1 MLKIYHNP
9 RCRKSREGLEYLAG
23 KTDKYEIV
31 DYLKTGIPASEILE
45 IASKM
50 GEAPS
55 NLVRQQEDYYK
66 KELKG
71 RDISEDEW
79 PSILSE
85 NPRLFQRP
93 VVVSDNMAVLAQPPE
108 KMDNLL

>member
-9 RCRKSREGLEYLAG
+9 RCRKSREGLDYLAG

-31 DYLKTGIPASEILE
+31 DYLKIGISAPEVLE

-55 NLVRQQEDYYK
+55 NLVRTQEDYYK

-71 RDISEDEW
+71 RDINEDEW
-79 PSILSE
+79 ASILSK
-85 NPRLFQRP
+85 NPRLIQRP
-93 VVVSDNMAVLAQPPE
+93 MIVTEYKAVLAQPPE

>member
-1 MLKIYHNP
+1 MVETKI
-9 RCRKSREGLEYLAG
+9 
-23 KTDKYEIV
+23 
-31 DYLKTGIPASEILE
+31 EILD
-45 IASKM
+45 IAAKI

-79 PSILSE
+79 ASILSK
-85 NPRLFQRP
+85 NPRLIQRP
-93 VVVSDNMAVLAQPPE
+93 VVVTENKAVLAQPPE